1 MTCRI
6 FRIRW
11 QSGRC
16 SEEWFW
22 HSLMDGD
29 EVSYQPRARS
39 VSSRPKHLKQIG
51 VDPDFR
57 LQRYT
62 PKKIPY
68 KIWTPNPTRSIFGAI
83 IFYGFQG
90 MKPPVCVGATML
102 MICMHFHISL
112 LWDFQHVFFQS
123 HFCASLVYSFCTL
136 TPVDYFRSNRP
147 FQWNKPGGD
156 WSGVDMITSPPEG
169 DLSLSFPCLQPS
181 ADRSP
186 RNRSQQL
193 LLPGGRRLV
202 FWWFGISR

>member
-1 MTCRI
+1 MTRKFVVKKPSSLYVSSMKCRI

-123 HFCASLVYSFCTL
+123 HFCASLVYSFCT
-136 TPVDYFRSNRP
+136 
-147 FQWNKPGGD
+147 
-156 WSGVDMITSPPEG
+156 
-169 DLSLSFPCLQPS
+169 
-181 ADRSP
+181 
-186 RNRSQQL
+186 
-193 LLPGGRRLV
+193 
-202 FWWFGISR
+202 